1 MRPAGPS
8 GSHARVP
15 LVRGCSFFGVLA
27 LALPLAGCYS
37 GEASGIV
44 ALRDY
49 AVDGFV
55 AVAVSSDGGVRIVP
69 GEHGVSVSGETNVLP
84 TVQVERRGDTLYLGR
99 AVDWIDGVR
108 PTVSIEYRVS
118 MPVLERL
125 QVSGPGTVAVLGM
138 KSNKALTLDIAGGGQ
153 VDLVDVAAAEVDLTA
168 RAASVVSATGLRA
181 PLVRCVVGG
190 SGRVA
195 LDGEADTLV
204 LEASGS
210 SLYRGS
216 HLRAATVQA
225 ELNGAGQALVWAQER
240 LEAQVGGRSRLRYRG
255 DPTVDGKVVRGGSM
269 QPLTATEP

>member
-1 MRPAGPS
+1 MKR
-8 GSHARVP
+8 ARWR
-15 LVRGCSFFGVLA
+15 LFGA
-27 LALPLAGCYS
+27 LASTLPLLLGCYA

-44 ALRDY
+44 AVRDY

-84 TVQVERRGDTLYLGR
+84 TVRVERRGDTLFLGR

-118 MPVLERL
+118 MPELRRL
-125 QVSGPGTVAVLGM
+125 QVSGPGTVSVLGM
-138 KSNKALTLDIAGGGQ
+138 KSKAGLTLDIAGAGQ
-153 VDLVDVAAAEVDLTA
+153 VDLVHVVAAEVELTA

-181 PLVRCVVGG
+181 PVVRCVVGG
-190 SGRVA
+190 SSRVA
-195 LDGEADTLV
+195 LDGEAETLV

-210 SLYRGS
+210 GLYRGS

-225 ELNGAGQALVWAQER
+225 ALNGAGQALVWAHER
-240 LEAQVGGRSRLRYRG
+240 LEAEVGGRSLLRYRG
-255 DPTVDGKVVRGGSM
+255 NPAIDGKVVRGGAM
-269 QPLTATEP
+269 QPLAAAES